1 MALLLIAIALL
12 TALALLT
19 DVALLLAARLGIV
32 GCLLL

>member
-1 MALLLIAIALL
+1 MALLLIAIAWL

-19 DVALLLAARLGIV
+19 AFALLAARIE